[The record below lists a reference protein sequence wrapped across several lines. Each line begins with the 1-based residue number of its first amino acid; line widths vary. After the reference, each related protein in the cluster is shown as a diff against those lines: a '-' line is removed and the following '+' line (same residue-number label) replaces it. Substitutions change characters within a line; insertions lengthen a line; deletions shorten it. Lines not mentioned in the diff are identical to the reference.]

1 MSMTEYTDN
10 FLTDK
15 QEIIRLR
22 KIIEEKNAAIKGFKK
37 YDADR
42 KKYYA
47 RLEENY
53 KIMEERFSEINA
65 AIDKCEDL
73 DSNSKEY
80 YHRLVTNLNVWKY
93 NNEVERTAL
102 GGVLTRLNK
111 LKQHIVNIET
121 LVWMVESDDAQKQI
135 RKEIGYINSV
145 RGNLIQYINNK
156 LKKLI

>member
-1 MSMTEYTDN
+1 MTEYTDN

-53 KIMEERFSEINA
+53 KIMEERFFEINA

-73 DSNSKEY
+73 DLNSKEY
-80 YHRLVTNLNVWKY
+80 YHRMVTNLNLWKY

-102 GGVLTRLNK
+102 GGVMTRLDK
-111 LKQHIVNIET
+111 LKQHIVNLEF
-121 LVWMVESDDAQKQI
+121 LVSTVEDEEAKRNL

-145 RGNLIQYINNK
+145 RGNMIQHINNK

>member
-1 MSMTEYTDN
+1 MTEYTDN

-53 KIMEERFSEINA
+53 KIMEERFFEINA

-73 DSNSKEY
+73 DPNSKEY
-80 YHRLVTNLNVWKY
+80 YHRMVTNLNLWKY

-102 GGVLTRLNK
+102 GGVMTRLDK
-111 LKQHIVNIET
+111 LKQHIVNLEF
-121 LVWMVESDDAQKQI
+121 LVSTVEDEEAKRNL

-145 RGNLIQYINNK
+145 RGNMIQYINNK
-156 LKKLI
+156 LKKLT